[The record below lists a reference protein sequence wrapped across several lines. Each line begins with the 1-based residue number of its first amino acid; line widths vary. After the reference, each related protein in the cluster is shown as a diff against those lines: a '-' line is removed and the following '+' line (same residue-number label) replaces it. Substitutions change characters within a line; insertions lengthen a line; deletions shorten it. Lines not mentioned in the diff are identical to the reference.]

1 MSRLPNQLSK
11 AKILLHMLIEKDA
24 QDMGFGTSSFTLQID
39 EQGEPVVHT
48 LKVTSAAR
56 IKYGK

>member
-1 MSRLPNQLSK
+1 
-11 AKILLHMLIEKDA
+11 MLIEKDA